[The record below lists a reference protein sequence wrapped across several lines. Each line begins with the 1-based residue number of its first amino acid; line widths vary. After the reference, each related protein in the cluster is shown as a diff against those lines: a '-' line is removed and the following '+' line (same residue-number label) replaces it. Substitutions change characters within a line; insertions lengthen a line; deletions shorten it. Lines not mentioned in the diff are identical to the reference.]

1 MMTFGYIDRNGNLV
15 SDESPDYS
23 HYTCEILSAT
33 DVACKSYKRKPSKSL
48 VTTKFI
54 TFQSMQVYGQI

>member
-54 TFQSMQVYGQI
+54 TF